1 MGRIEGRIIAAL
13 GWKEQ
18 LLLVSVSE
26 IRVPGAFGRQHLAR
40 TPKYSCWRPS
50 DAPGL
55 ARDPRQR
62 AEARAEG

>member
-26 IRVPGAFGRQHLAR
+26 IRVPGAFGRQHLA
-40 TPKYSCWRPS
+40 
-50 DAPGL
+50 
-55 ARDPRQR
+55 
-62 AEARAEG
+62 